1 MPKKRKNGI
10 EPAQAIAKRC
20 RSKPVKAKPAP
31 TEKKARAIAASRLA
45 YDAMPSRPSFEAECN
60 SDGALV
66 LDARHNE
73 EQGEIYLLHAA
84 TGSASDAWVNH
95 AVKDLAKV
103 GGARGVAGVTSV
115 EVNAGLAF
123 LSGVEPGNEVEAA
136 LGVQMY
142 ATHQLA
148 VEMASLCRHTNDRA
162 ALMEYGN
169 MATKMMRTF
178 AMQVDALAKIRRGG
192 EQVVRHVHVYEGG
205 QAIVADQ
212 FNHHG
217 AGNGKTFG
225 QPYAP
230 FAGHAPSLCSPMS
243 GEDAAIHGVSV
254 TGDQGQEAVPDA
266 RRKKPRRTVRQP
278 E

>member
-1 MPKKRKNGI
+1 MPKKMKNGI
-10 EPAQAIAKRC
+10 ESAQAIAKRC
-20 RSKPVKAKPAP
+20 RSKPLKEKPAP

-45 YDAMPSRPSFEAECN
+45 YDGMPARPSFEAKCRP
-60 SDGALV
+60 DGALV
-66 LDARHNE
+66 LDARHND
-73 EQGEIYLLHAA
+73 EQGESYLLHAA

-103 GGARGVAGVTSV
+103 GGARGVAGVTSA

-123 LSGVEPGNEVEAA
+123 LSGVEPGDEVEAA

-205 QAIVADQ
+205 QAIVVDQ

-217 AGNGKTFG
+217 AGNGKAFG

-230 FAGHAPSLCSPMS
+230 FAGHAPAFSAPMLS
-243 GEDAAIHGVSV
+243 QDAAGNGVPVSS
-254 TGDQGQEAVPDA
+254 DQGQKTMPHA
-266 RRKKPRRTVRQP
+266 RRKQPRRASRKP